1 MSRRLSISRF
11 SLPPAGDLVDQLS
24 KIEFIEPTGAQQFGL
39 DLRPG
44 EKIPLIEIG
53 RRRRLQ
59 RSLGHRGT
67 SCQRPIIA
75 QNRK

>member
-44 EKIPLIEIG
+44 EKIPGWKNFPPHWLS
-53 RRRRLQ
+53 R
-59 RSLGHRGT
+59 
-67 SCQRPIIA
+67 
-75 QNRK
+75 